1 MNFNLKDEITLFF
14 TILYEKIFRTVEMTT
29 MKKISQSLYLK
40 ALVEVE
46 IAWGQMTRL
55 LLLLLPQRLLV
66 MSPLLRSLLTNHNQL
81 QNSDFDLPMENSLF
95 KVFSYFGR

>member
-1 MNFNLKDEITLFF
+1 
-14 TILYEKIFRTVEMTT
+14 MTT

-55 LLLLLPQRLLV
+55 LLLLLPQRRPV
-66 MSPLLRSLLTNHNQL
+66 MCPLLRSLLTNHNQL
-81 QNSDFDLPMENSLF
+81 LNSDFGLPMENSLF
-95 KVFSYFGR
+95 KVFFILSTVI

>member
-1 MNFNLKDEITLFF
+1 MNFNLKDEIKLFF

-55 LLLLLPQRLLV
+55 LLLLLPQRRLV
-66 MSPLLRSLLTNHNQL
+66 MSPLLRSLLTNYNQL
-81 QNSDFDLPMENSLF
+81 LNSDFDLPMENSLF
-95 KVFSYFGR
+95 KVFFVL

>member
-55 LLLLLPQRLLV
+55 LLLLLPQRRLV

-95 KVFSYFGR
+95 KVFFVL

>member
-29 MKKISQSLYLK
+29 MKKISQSLCLK

-55 LLLLLPQRLLV
+55 LLLLLPQRRLV
-66 MSPLLRSLLTNHNQL
+66 MCPLLRSLLTNHNQL
-81 QNSDFDLPMENSLF
+81 RNSDFDLPMENSLF